1 MIDQIRTLS
10 DKSQFEKVFNR
21 FFINSSL
28 LLRLKERS
36 LPAKF
41 LGYSDGQAGFR
52 VPDIKNV
59 PDDCIIEFKNE
70 QYTIYLNLKFLEK
83 QENDVFIFLPLKFQ
97 FMGQARLE
105 ERISLDDHNG
115 KRIVY
120 VTSVISDFIIN
131 NILIQRLQVV
141 DKIKDVIMSDMEGA
155 FESVKIYF
163 INEGASDPR
172 MKYFSSEKVPLYIAD
187 VNTPSKSKDKEMHQY
202 YMKNIYANDI
212 SLKHKSFISEIS
224 VPFLYKT
231 KMPYGYI
238 QINST
243 LPMSEISY
251 NTIKKYSIQIDDMF
265 KKANIFSMGDEK
277 FIVNNFSKQ
286 GFGIVFNEKKF
297 IRYFKE
303 GSTIYLDMNFPDQM
317 NASIL
322 ATVKHITYKSKHIAI
337 GFVIDEIDALSE
349 VNYDN
354 FLESLTKNTG

>member
-10 DKSQFEKVFNR
+10 DKSRFEEIFSR

-28 LLRLKERS
+28 MLRLKERS

-41 LGYSDGQAGFR
+41 LGYTDGQAGFR

-59 PDDCIIEFKNE
+59 PDDCIVEFRNE
-70 QYTIYLNLKFLEK
+70 QYTIYLSLKYIEK

-97 FMGQARLE
+97 FMGQSRLE
-105 ERISLDDHNG
+105 ERIPLDDNSG
-115 KRIVY
+115 KKIVY
-120 VTSVISDFIIN
+120 VTNIISDFIIH

-155 FESVKIYF
+155 FESVKIYL
-163 INEGASDPR
+163 INEGASDAR
-172 MKYFSSEKVPLYIAD
+172 MKYFSSEKAPIYIVD
-187 VNTPSKSKDKEMHQY
+187 VTSPVKSKDKDMFQY
-202 YMKNIYANDI
+202 YMKNIYASDI
-212 SLKHKSFISEIS
+212 SLKHKNFISEIS

-238 QINST
+238 QINGT

-303 GSTIYLDMNFPDQM
+303 GSKIYLDMNFSDQM

-322 ATVKHITYKSKHIAI
+322 AMVKHITYKTKHIAI
-337 GFVIDEIDALSE
+337 GFIIDEIDALSE

-354 FLESLTKNTG
+354 FLESLATSSG

>member
-10 DKSQFEKVFNR
+10 DKSQFDKVFNK

-28 LLRLKERS
+28 LLRLKDRT

-41 LGYSDGQAGFR
+41 LGYTEGQAGFR

-83 QENDVFIFLPLKFQ
+83 QENDVFIFLPVKFQ
-97 FMGQARLE
+97 FLGLGRQE
-105 ERISLDDHNG
+105 ERISLEENNG
-115 KRIVY
+115 KKIVY

-163 INEGASDPR
+163 INEGVSDVR
-172 MKYFSSEKVPLYIAD
+172 MKYFSTEKAPLYIEDIASPD
-187 VNTPSKSKDKEMHQY
+187 KSRDKKLHQY
-202 YMKNIYANDI
+202 YINNIYANDI
-212 SLKHKSFISEIS
+212 SMKHKNFISEVS

-265 KKANIFSMGDEK
+265 KKANIFSKGDEK

-303 GSTIYLDMNFPDQM
+303 GSSVYLDMNFPDQK

-322 ATVKHITYKSKHIAI
+322 ATVKHITYTSKHIAI
-337 GFVIDEIDALSE
+337 GFLIDEIDALSE

-354 FLESLTKNTG
+354 FLESLVKHTV